1 MRRPK
6 AVVPA
11 IALLLALTGVASAGP
26 RDAELGQ
33 IKADGPITLSSNRA
47 GTALLHGERL
57 LPGDSITGLI
67 TLTNSGDKPGTLA
80 LSVGGLNDRPG
91 AFGGRLSSVMRLRLD
106 DLTSGRAP
114 VETALTRTAPLA
126 LGTLPG
132 RRGRTYRVTAT
143 FPDAGPPAGP
153 ALGDNLLKGSS
164 VEMALT
170 WQITAADPAPPQP
183 KPPVKPAAGG
193 SGGGAPPAVAP
204 APAPTL
210 TGRPALVTLRVP
222 AQRVIKP
229 RKLNVFAGCEVK
241 CKLRFSAKIDDA
253 PKAKQGKKASRR
265 RTLMAKRVIKRER
278 RWIAVKRVGREQRF
292 TLKLTRRALERLKR
306 RLHLKGRA
314 GITVTAKMRSAAGNR
329 TVRRRIV
336 MRTYKGGFRGAPDR
350 LR

>member
-33 IKADGPITLSSNRA
+33 IKADGPITLSSSRA
-47 GTALLHGERL
+47 GTALLRGERL

-67 TLTNSGDKPGTLA
+67 TLTNSGDRPGTLA
-80 LSVGGLNDRPG
+80 LTIGGLEDRPG
-91 AFGGRLSSVMRLRLD
+91 AFGGRLSNVMRLRLD

-114 VETALTRTAPLA
+114 VETALTRSAPLA

-143 FPDAGPPAGP
+143 FPDTGRPAGP

-170 WQITAADPAPPQP
+170 WQITAADPAPPKP

-193 SGGGAPPAVAP
+193 SAPPAVAP
-204 APAPTL
+204 APAPTP
-210 TGRPALVTLRVP
+210 TGRPALVTLRLP

-229 RKLNVFAGCEVK
+229 RKLNVFAECEVK
-241 CKLRFSAKIDDA
+241 CKLRFSAKIDNA
-253 PKAKQGKKASRR
+253 PKAKKGKKASRR
-265 RTLMAKRVIKRER
+265 RTLMAKRVVKRER
-278 RWIAVKRVGREQRF
+278 RWIAVKRVGREQRV
-292 TLKLTRRALERLKR
+292 TLKLTRRALKRLKR
-306 RLHLKGRA
+306 QLHLKGRA
-314 GITVTAKMRSAAGNR
+314 GITVTAKMRSTAGNR

-336 MRTYKGGFRGAPDR
+336 MRTYKRGFRGAPER